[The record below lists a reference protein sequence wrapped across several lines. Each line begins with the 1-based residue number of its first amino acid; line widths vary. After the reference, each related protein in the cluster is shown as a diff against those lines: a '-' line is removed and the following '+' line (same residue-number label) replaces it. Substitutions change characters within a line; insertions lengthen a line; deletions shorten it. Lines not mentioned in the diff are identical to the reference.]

1 MQAKMYD
8 VVIVGAGPA
17 GSTAAT
23 YLAQQGIQVALL
35 DKAYFPREKTCGDGL
50 TPRAIAILE
59 ELGLLN
65 NLLQEGCKMEE
76 ATVFAP
82 NGTQVTTQMPVREG
96 LQSIMVTIPRIKLDH
111 FILKRAVA
119 AGAELMEG
127 VNIQDVQTTDA
138 NVTVVGK
145 QNGKRIEIQGRMGII
160 AVGASMG
167 LLKRIGIMTE
177 TPPLTLAAR
186 AYYENVEGLSG
197 RFEFYFEGIPLPGY
211 GWIFPLS
218 ETTAN
223 IGAGIFEQSGRRH
236 KKKTGQMV
244 LDEFIKIPRM
254 QQMLRNAKQTGPV
267 RGYPIRTDFAT
278 APTYGRNL
286 LLAGEA
292 AGLVNPLT
300 GEGVD
305 YALESGKIAAEQLI
319 QMFAAGD
326 FSTQQLEAY
335 DKKLRAHFHSQVQFC
350 ERIRDWYLHK
360 PIINRL
366 VQVAQKREYFRELF
380 TDIVL
385 GNVSAKEAMTPRTV
399 LQIVFNW

>member
-1 MQAKMYD
+1 MQGKKYD

-35 DKAYFPREKTCGDGL
+35 DKATFPREKTCGDGL
-50 TPRAIAILE
+50 TPRAIAILGE
-59 ELGLLN
+59 MGILD
-65 NLLQEGCKMEE
+65 NLLQDGCQMEE

-82 NGTQVTTQMPVREG
+82 NGSQVTTQMPEREG
-96 LQSIMVTIPRIKLDH
+96 FPPMMLTIPRIKLDN
-111 FILKRAVA
+111 FILNRAVT
-119 AGAELMEG
+119 AGADLFEG
-127 VNIQDVQTTDA
+127 VNVQDVQTTA
-138 NVTVVGK
+138 NGVSVI
-145 QNGKRIEIQGRMGII
+145 GKRERKPFAVQARMGII

-167 LLKRIGIMTE
+167 LLKRIGILQE
-177 TPPLTLAAR
+177 TPTLTLAAR
-186 AYYENVEGLSG
+186 GYYEDVAELSG

-211 GWIFPLS
+211 GWVFPLS

-223 IGAGIFEQSGRRH
+223 IGAGIFETRGRRH
-236 KKKTGQMV
+236 KGKTAQTV
-244 LDEFIKIPRM
+244 LDEFLKIPRM
-254 QQMLRNAKQTGPV
+254 QHMLAKAKQVGPV

-305 YALESGKIAAEQLI
+305 YALESGKFAAKQLVH
-319 QMFAAGD
+319 MFAAGD
-326 FSTQQLEAY
+326 FSLPQLEAY
-335 DKKLRAHFHSQVQFC
+335 DKKLRDHFHSQVQFC
-350 ERIRDWYLHK
+350 EHIRDWYLHK

-366 VQVAQKREYFRELF
+366 VKVAQKRDQFRELF

-385 GNVSAKEAMTPRTV
+385 GNVSAKEAMTPSTV